1 MINNLLYVKKTK
13 TINLSKMPKI
23 LCINFLRSILLNISK
38 ERSVFYSEADFQ
50 HTLGL
55 HLSKDKN
62 CDVRLETPFEIPHF
76 VKKLDKKLKVEL
88 DIFLPK
94 EKVGIE
100 LKYKTK
106 VGTFE
111 EHGETFK
118 LKQHGAQNL
127 ARFDFFDDIRRLQLL
142 KKHKKIEKGY
152 AVFLTND
159 PLYWEPIKR
168 KNFSSNFSMEDKRVI
183 KPNTNLGWIGNPREG
198 SVTRKRLSPNNP
210 ILIEN
215 NQQLNWCQYSQIE
228 KSIFKYLIV
237 EIK

>member
-1 MINNLLYVKKTK
+1 MSLKTFSINKE
-13 TINLSKMPKI
+13 INQLSKIRKI
-23 LCINFLRSILLNISK
+23 
-38 ERSVFYSEADFQ
+38 FYSEADFQ
-50 HTLGL
+50 HSFGL
-55 HLSKDKN
+55 LLSKK
-62 CDVRLETPFEIPHF
+62 CDFQIRLEIPFEMPHF
-76 VKKLDKKLKVEL
+76 VKGLDEKLKVEL

-152 AVFLTND
+152 AIFLTND

-183 KPNTNLGWIGNPREG
+183 MSNTNLGWTGNPSEG
-198 SVTRKRLSPNNP
+198 SVTIKRLSPNNP
-210 ILIEN
+210 IFIEN
-215 NQQLNWCQYSQIE
+215 NHQFNWCQYSQIE
-228 KSIFKYLIV
+228 KSSFKYLIA
-237 EIK
+237 EI

>member
-1 MINNLLYVKKTK
+1 MAKNLYF
-13 TINLSKMPKI
+13 
-23 LCINFLRSILLNISK
+23 NFLRSILSNISN

-55 HLSKDKN
+55 HLSKDKD
-62 CDVRLETPFEIPHF
+62 CDVRLETPFEISHF
-76 VKKLDKKLKVEL
+76 VKESDKKLKVEL

-152 AVFLTND
+152 AIFLTND

-183 KPNTNLGWIGNPREG
+183 MSNTNLGWTGNPSEG
-198 SVTRKRLSPNNP
+198 SVTIKRLSPNNP
-210 ILIEN
+210 IFIEN
-215 NQQLNWCQYSQIE
+215 NHQFNWYQYSQIE
-228 KSIFKYLIV
+228 KSSFKYLIV
-237 EIK
+237 EI